1 MRRGVRGVQV
11 TLRYI
16 KAVTKASGAV
26 FRYLRYPGAKL
37 IPLPAEDD
45 PGFLAAYVAALAK
58 AKAEAHKPAYRPE
71 TVAGAISD
79 YLLSPDFARLSAATR
94 QQRRQHLTAVQ
105 AVSTNALLADL
116 RPRHIALDVR
126 ALGGHPGIN
135 RLKAWR
141 GFLAWAKAEHRIESD
156 PSRDVDRPATA
167 KSDGHVRWTRD
178 DMDAFRKRW
187 PSGPERIAFEVL
199 QWTGAGAKD
208 ACALGPGMIRR
219 GALQFGRSKTGEP
232 FTVPVA
238 FLPPWAKRM
247 EADRQH
253 FLAATKDHPHMTW
266 IVTEA
271 GASRSHKAFSQWF
284 SERAG
289 MAGVAK
295 TAHGL
300 RKLRA
305 VEITESGGTKEQR
318 KAWLG
323 HLTDAESA
331 HYAKGADQRKV
342 LGLETARGNRVATGL
357 KVVK

>member
-1 MRRGVRGVQV
+1 MRRSVRGVQV

-16 KAVTKASGAV
+16 KAVTKPSGAV

-37 IPLPAEDD
+37 IPLPAQDD
-45 PGFLAAYVAALAK
+45 PGFLAAYVEALAF
-58 AKAEAHKPAYRPE
+58 AKAEAQKPAYRPD

-79 YLLSPDFARLSAATR
+79 YLVSPDFSRLSAATR

-105 AVSTNALLADL
+105 ARTGSAILADL
-116 RPRHIALDVR
+116 MPRHVAADVR
-126 ALGGHPGIN
+126 GLGGHPGIN

-141 GFLAWAKAEHRIESD
+141 GFLTWAKAEQRIETD

-167 KSDGHVRWTRD
+167 KSDGHERWTRD
-178 DMDAFRKRW
+178 DVERFRKRW
-187 PSGPERIAFEVL
+187 PSGPERVAFEVL

-232 FTVPVA
+232 FTVPVS
-238 FLPPWAKRM
+238 FLPQWAKEM
-247 EADRQH
+247 NADRQH
-253 FLAATKDHPHMTW
+253 FLAAIKDHPHMTW
-266 IVTEA
+266 IVTER

-289 MAGVAK
+289 MAGVGK

-342 LGLETARGNRVATGL
+342 LGLETARGNRLATDL